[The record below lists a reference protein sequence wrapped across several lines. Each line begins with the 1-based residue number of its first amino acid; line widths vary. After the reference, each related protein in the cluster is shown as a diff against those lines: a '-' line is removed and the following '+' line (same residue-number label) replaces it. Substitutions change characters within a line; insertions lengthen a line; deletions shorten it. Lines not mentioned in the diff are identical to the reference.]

1 MGSIYEKAK
10 STLPAPVRKAI
21 RGAVGGE
28 LGARL
33 KLVRQAVSRP
43 HAQPEPVREAVQ
55 RLLDEVQIEGI
66 VRKASRKFAALKGRK
81 NLKLHLGAGPDTRT
95 GWINID
101 LALVPPS
108 EVDEGKQPDSVFIN
122 YDLRRGLPLED
133 ASCSY
138 IYSSHFFEHL
148 EYRQVK
154 QLLRECYRILE
165 PGGVFRA
172 CLPNFKG
179 MFAAY
184 LRGDDEYF
192 SLHNIPEILPEVEP
206 GTEALVDHVNYGVYQ
221 NGEHKWI
228 MDEEK
233 IELLLKRTG
242 FASVVEST
250 YQEEIDRD
258 LDVRRRY
265 SFYVDAFK

>member
-10 STLPAPVRKAI
+10 STLPAPIRKAI

-28 LGARL
+28 LAARL
-33 KLVRQAVSRP
+33 KLARQAVARP
-43 HAQPEPVREAVQ
+43 HAQPEPVHEAVHQ
-55 RLLDEVQIEGI
+55 LLNEVRIEGI
-66 VRKASRKFAALKGRK
+66 VRKALRKFAALKGRK

-95 GWINID
+95 GWVNID
-101 LALVPPS
+101 LALMLVP
-108 EVDEGKQPDSVFIN
+108 EVDGVKQPDTVFIN

-148 EYRQVK
+148 EYRHVK
-154 QLLRECYRILE
+154 QLLRECYRVLE

-184 LRGDDEYF
+184 LRGDEEFF
-192 SLHNIPEILPEVEP
+192 SLLNILQVLPELEP
-206 GTEALVDHVNYGVYQ
+206 GTETLVDHVNYGVYQ

-233 IELLLKRTG
+233 IKVLLTHTG
-242 FASVVEST
+242 FASVAESSF
-250 YQEEIDRD
+250 QEDIDRD
-258 LDVRRRY
+258 MELRRRY